1 MNKQIIT
8 KELTEI
14 YLENYLS
21 LEKEQYK
28 RNYNLDEITR
38 YYLSIYKQI
47 LKILTNESISNNKI
61 NQLVYSISLIYL
73 KKYIKENTYDDIDL
87 YTKEFIISYKY
98 ISKEIDKDYTLK
110 ELLKESTSDPK
121 KSIQTKTYK
130 KYCL

>member
-1 MNKQIIT
+1 MNIQKIA

-47 LKILTNESISNNKI
+47 LKILIESKI
-61 NQLVYSISLIYL
+61 INFQNNQLAYSISLIYL
-73 KKYIKENTYDDIDL
+73 KKYIKENTYDNIEI

-98 ISKEIDKDYTLK
+98 SIQNINKDYMLK
-110 ELLKESTSDPK
+110 SLLEELNIKDSK
-121 KSIQTKTYK
+121 NNIQTKTYK
-130 KYCL
+130 KQ

>member
-47 LKILTNESISNNKI
+47 LKILTNEIIFNNKI
-61 NQLVYSISLIYL
+61 NQLVYSISLIHL

-110 ELLKESTSDPK
+110 ELLKESASDPK

-130 KYCL
+130 K

>member
-47 LKILTNESISNNKI
+47 LRSLIDKLMFNNQINSLT
-61 NQLVYSISLIYL
+61 YSISLIYI
-73 KKYIKENTYDDIDL
+73 KNKIKENHYHDINTYIN
-87 YTKEFIISYKY
+87 EFIEIYKY
-98 ISKEIDKDYTLK
+98 AVKEIDKDYSLK
-110 ELLKESTSDPK
+110 ELLKENIKETK
-121 KSIQTKTYK
+121 KNIQTKTYK
-130 KYCL
+130 KQ

>member
-1 MNKQIIT
+1 MNKQIIA

-21 LEKEQYK
+21 LQKEQYK

-61 NQLVYSISLIYL
+61 NQLVYSISLIHL

-130 KYCL
+130 K